1 MAVIEDFVVLN
12 KINYI
17 YIALNQN
24 KFVLS
29 DLSIAMN
36 LSKYEKISYF
46 LYKSKKVLYSSFYNN
61 K

>member
-1 MAVIEDFVVLN
+1 MAIIEDFVVLK

-29 DLSIAMN
+29 GLSITVN
-36 LSKYEKISYF
+36 LSKYEKISCF

-61 K
+61 E

>member
-1 MAVIEDFVVLN
+1 MEDFVVLK

-29 DLSIAMN
+29 NLPIAVN
-36 LSKYEKISYF
+36 LSKYKKISCF
-46 LYKSKKVLYSSFYNN
+46 LFKSKKVLYGSFYNN

>member
-1 MAVIEDFVVLN
+1 MEDFVVLK

-29 DLSIAMN
+29 NLSIAVN
-36 LSKYEKISYF
+36 LSKYKKISCF
-46 LYKSKKVLYSSFYNN
+46 LYKSKKVLYSSFDNN